1 MINKLLALL
10 GAEQAEI
17 KEELSVPMA
26 TAVLFYEIVRADDK
40 LDVDEIEMFERLVLQ
55 EFAIPES
62 EFESIFQQI
71 ENSSRKAVDFA
82 QFTRVINEACSIDQK
97 KRILTSLW
105 HLSMADGHLDADEE
119 HLIRRIADLLH
130 LRHSEFIQ
138 TKLDAS
144 GEDKG

>member
-82 QFTRVINEACSIDQK
+82 QFTRVINEACAV
-97 KRILTSLW
+97 LTRKNAFSHRFGICLW
-105 HLSMADGHLDADEE
+105 LMV
-119 HLIRRIADLLH
+119 
-130 LRHSEFIQ
+130 
-138 TKLDAS
+138 T
-144 GEDKG
+144 